1 MMRIKLRETKEAD
14 LDFVTEAECH
24 PDNCPFVGQW
34 SRERH
39 EEALTNADIRH
50 LIIEEIEE
58 GRPVGYMIIA
68 GLNNPH
74 RSLELMR
81 IVVTEKDKGY
91 GHEALE
97 LVKILAF
104 EELGFHRL
112 WLDVRQKNSKA
123 KLLYENAGFELEGC
137 LREAVLV
144 DGEYESIY
152 VLSLLESE
160 YAPAI

>member
-1 MMRIKLRETKEAD
+1 MRIRVRDTVKED

-39 EEALTNADIRH
+39 NEALTNDDIRH
-50 LIIEEIEE
+50 LIIEDIEK
-58 GRPVGYMIIA
+58 GGALGYMIIA
-68 GLNNPH
+68 GLKSPN

-81 IVVTEKDKGY
+81 IVITEKDRGY

-97 LVKILAF
+97 LVKMMAF

-123 KLLYENAGFELEGC
+123 KLIYENAGFELEGC

-152 VLSLLESE
+152 VLSILEHE
-160 YAPAI
+160 YAPPI

>member
-1 MMRIKLRETKEAD
+1 MRIRLRDTGEGD

-39 EEALTNADIRH
+39 QGALSNDDIRH
-50 LIIEEIEE
+50 QVIEEVEE
-58 GRPVGYMIIA
+58 GRPIGYMIIA
-68 GLNNPH
+68 GLKSPN

-81 IVVTEKDKGY
+81 IVVTEKDRGY
-91 GHEALE
+91 GHEAIE
-97 LVKILAF
+97 LVKMMAF

-123 KLLYENAGFELEGC
+123 KLLYESAGFELEGC

-144 DGEYESIY
+144 DGEYESVY
-152 VLSLLESE
+152 VLSILERE
-160 YAPAI
+160 YAPLI

>member
-1 MMRIKLRETKEAD
+1 MEGD
-14 LDFVTEAECH
+14 LDFVTAAECH

-34 SRERH
+34 SLERH
-39 EEALTNADIRH
+39 SEALKNDDIKH
-50 LIIEEIEE
+50 LVIEERED

-68 GLNNPH
+68 GLKSPN

-81 IVVTEKDKGY
+81 IVITEKDRGY

-97 LVKILAF
+97 LVKMMAF

-123 KLLYENAGFELEGC
+123 RLLYENAGFELEGC

-152 VLSLLESE
+152 VLSMLESE
-160 YAPAI
+160 YAPPI